1 MKCNCFFYLF
11 QSKTSCDIRYT
22 MEWIFKLEKYRV
34 FFYIT
39 FFKQF
44 FFRFIINLLKKNSLL
59 FTPVNTDQTTFS
71 ITPWLLFTV
80 ATCFLF
86 HFTTSKEEICPQQRL
101 MLTAETSKLL
111 PLDYNTF
118 TNKLLVSLIKW
129 FNKSNGSAQLC
140 TEDDNP
146 RGLYS
151 RSFNVFSSFVSSVAC
166 LVLEIFPCP
175 VQTVQKTRAWSSQT
189 LSPPICDR
197 KQILLYQVFP
207 LFVRWKEARRRRE
220 ERTEEQSVTMR
231 KNKSNE

>member
-1 MKCNCFFYLF
+1 
-11 QSKTSCDIRYT
+11 
-22 MEWIFKLEKYRV
+22 
-34 FFYIT
+34 
-39 FFKQF
+39 
-44 FFRFIINLLKKNSLL
+44 
-59 FTPVNTDQTTFS
+59 
-71 ITPWLLFTV
+71 
-80 ATCFLF
+80 
-86 HFTTSKEEICPQQRL
+86 

-189 LSPPICDR
+189 LSPLIYNR
-197 KQILLYQVFP
+197 KQIVLSFSIIYKMKRSAP
-207 LFVRWKEARRRRE
+207 KTRGKNRRAKRNDE
-220 ERTEEQSVTMR
+220 KKIKAM
-231 KNKSNE
+231 NNM

>member
-1 MKCNCFFYLF
+1 
-11 QSKTSCDIRYT
+11 
-22 MEWIFKLEKYRV
+22 
-34 FFYIT
+34 
-39 FFKQF
+39 
-44 FFRFIINLLKKNSLL
+44 
-59 FTPVNTDQTTFS
+59 
-71 ITPWLLFTV
+71 
-80 ATCFLF
+80 
-86 HFTTSKEEICPQQRL
+86 

-189 LSPPICDR
+189 LSPPICNR
-197 KQILLYQVFP
+197 KQIQIMEKLDTI
-207 LFVRWKEARRRRE
+207 VRWKEARRRRE

-231 KNKSNE
+231 KKKKQWITCKAASALLRRNLKNGGPIPMKTHQMIIFFTNVFQIKKRNNFRFLFE